1 MEQAQEAR
9 RQQGAKRKG
18 EGVIFFFFWVLGGFG
33 CLCVWLFFF
42 WGGFLSVSFHCLF
55 FRKCGW
61 RGYERE
67 EKEGEREVDNLSTC
81 GCVIQLYLWENTQF
95 IEIREFGWGF
105 LMLTS

>member
-42 WGGFLSVSFHCLF
+42 LGGGFLSVLFHCLF
-55 FRKCGW
+55 FRKHIHA
-61 RGYERE
+61 
-67 EKEGEREVDNLSTC
+67 EG
-81 GCVIQLYLWENTQF
+81 GF
-95 IEIREFGWGF
+95 FGGDDKR
-105 LMLTS
+105 